1 MTNPMK
7 VWYERER
14 NKADFWKEK
23 ALNMVEKSTYLEL
36 EKFLLDE
43 QSRLFER
50 IRVLEDINSEQ
61 DAEIDKLLL
70 QLSNEK
76 SKNKMKGNKQWL

>member
-7 VWYERER
+7 VWYEKEK

-23 ALNMVEKSTYLEL
+23 ALNMIEKSTYLEL

-76 SKNKMKGNKQWL
+76 SKNKMKWKEIK

>member
-7 VWYERER
+7 VWYEREK

-43 QSRLFER
+43 QSRLFEQ

>member
-7 VWYERER
+7 VWYEREK

-43 QSRLFER
+43 QSRLFEQ

-76 SKNKMKGNKQWL
+76 SKNKIKWKEIK

>member
-43 QSRLFER
+43 QSRLFEQ

>member
-7 VWYERER
+7 VWYEREK

>member
-1 MTNPMK
+1 MTNPMR
-7 VWYERER
+7 VWWEKER
-14 NKADFWKEK
+14 NRADFWKEK

-76 SKNKMKGNKQWL
+76 SKNKMKWKDIK

>member
-1 MTNPMK
+1 MTNPMR
-7 VWYERER
+7 VWYEREK

-43 QSRLFER
+43 QSRLFEQ

-76 SKNKMKGNKQWL
+76 SKNKMKWKDIK

>member
-1 MTNPMK
+1 MEVVTNPMR
-7 VWYERER
+7 VWWEKER

-23 ALNMVEKSTYLEL
+23 ALNMIEKSTYLEL

-76 SKNKMKGNKQWL
+76 SKNKTKGK

>member
-1 MTNPMK
+1 MR
-7 VWYERER
+7 VWWEREK

-23 ALNMVEKSTYLEL
+23 ALNMIEKSTYLDL

-76 SKNKMKGNKQWL
+76 SKNKMKGK

>member
-76 SKNKMKGNKQWL
+76 SKKIKWKDIK

>member
-1 MTNPMK
+1 MTNPMR

-43 QSRLFER
+43 QSRLFEQ

-76 SKNKMKGNKQWL
+76 SKNKTKGK

>member
-7 VWYERER
+7 VWYEREK

-76 SKNKMKGNKQWL
+76 SKNKMKGNKQ

>member
-43 QSRLFER
+43 QSRLFEQ

-76 SKNKMKGNKQWL
+76 SKNKMKGNKQ